1 MMKYIRLILI
11 LLLSTNLIAQNT
23 DIDLLRKINV
33 DRNTKLDQ
41 TFIVIT
47 NSDSPVSLA
56 VPSSFLIAG
65 LIKKDSTLINK
76 GLYIG
81 GSLVVSTIITT
92 GLKYTI
98 KRDRPFVTYPDIV
111 KLSPAGSP
119 SFPSGHTSMA
129 FSTATSLSL
138 AVPKWFVVIPS
149 YLWAGAM
156 GYSRMH
162 LGVHYPLDVLVGAM
176 IGSGSAVGCF
186 YLNKRLFEN
195 HQNRKEKG
203 VKL

>member
-1 MMKYIRLILI
+1 MMKYIRLIFI
-11 LLLSTNLIAQNT
+11 LLLATNLMAQNT

-41 TFIVIT
+41 AFIVIT

-56 VPSSFLIAG
+56 VPSGFLIAG
-65 LIKKDSTLINK
+65 LIKKDSSLINK

-92 GLKYTI
+92 GLKYSI

-138 AVPKWFVVIPS
+138 AVPKWYVAVPAH
-149 YLWAGAM
+149 LWAGAV

-162 LGVHYPLDVLVGAM
+162 LGVHYPSDVFFGAL

-186 YLNKRLFEN
+186 YLNNWL
-195 HQNRKEKG
+195 KEKCHKKREDG
-203 VKL
+203 LML

>member
-1 MMKYIRLILI
+1 MKYVQLIFVLV
-11 LLLSTNLIAQNT
+11 LATNLMAQNM
-23 DIDLLRKINV
+23 DIVFLRKINV

-47 NSDSPVSLA
+47 NSDSPLSLA
-56 VPSSFLIAG
+56 VPSSFLIVG

-92 GLKYTI
+92 GLKYSI

-138 AVPKWFVVIPS
+138 AVPKWYVAVPAH
-149 YLWAGAM
+149 LWAGAV

-162 LGVHYPLDVLVGAM
+162 LGVHYPTDVFFGAL

-186 YLNKRLFEN
+186 YLNNWL
-195 HQNRKEKG
+195 KEKCHKKREDG
-203 VKL
+203 LML

>member
-1 MMKYIRLILI
+1 MKYVQLIFVLV
-11 LLLSTNLIAQNT
+11 LATNLMAQNM
-23 DIDLLRKINV
+23 DIVFLRKINV

-47 NSDSPVSLA
+47 NSDSPLSLA
-56 VPSSFLIAG
+56 VPSSFLIVG

-92 GLKYTI
+92 GLKYSI

-138 AVPKWFVVIPS
+138 AVPKWYVAVPAH
-149 YLWAGAM
+149 LWAGAV

-162 LGVHYPLDVLVGAM
+162 LGVHYPTDVFFGAL

-186 YLNKRLFEN
+186 YLNNWL
-195 HQNRKEKG
+195 KEKSHKKREDG
-203 VKL
+203 LML

>member
-1 MMKYIRLILI
+1 MKYIRLIFI
-11 LLLSTNLIAQNT
+11 LLLATNLMAQNT

-41 TFIVIT
+41 AFIVIT

-56 VPSSFLIAG
+56 VPSGFLIAG
-65 LIKKDSTLINK
+65 LIKKDSSLINK

-92 GLKYTI
+92 GLKYSI

-138 AVPKWFVVIPS
+138 AVPKWYVAVPAH
-149 YLWAGAM
+149 LWAGAV

-162 LGVHYPLDVLVGAM
+162 LGVHYPSDVFFGAL

-186 YLNKRLFEN
+186 YLNNWL
-195 HQNRKEKG
+195 KEKCHKKREDG
-203 VKL
+203 LML

>member
-1 MMKYIRLILI
+1 MMKYVQLIFVLV
-11 LLLSTNLIAQNT
+11 LATNLMAQNM
-23 DIDLLRKINV
+23 DIVFLRKINV

-47 NSDSPVSLA
+47 NSDSPLSLA
-56 VPSSFLIAG
+56 VPSSFLIVG

-92 GLKYTI
+92 GLKYSI

-138 AVPKWFVVIPS
+138 AVPKWYVAVPAH
-149 YLWAGAM
+149 LWAGAV

-162 LGVHYPLDVLVGAM
+162 LGVHYPTDVFFGAL

-186 YLNKRLFEN
+186 YLNNWL
-195 HQNRKEKG
+195 KEKSHKKREDG
-203 VKL
+203 LML

>member
-1 MMKYIRLILI
+1 MKYVQLIFVLV
-11 LLLSTNLIAQNT
+11 LATNLMAQNM

-33 DRNTKLDQ
+33 NRNTKLDQ

-47 NSDSPVSLA
+47 NSDSPLSLA
-56 VPSSFLIAG
+56 VPSSFLIVG

-92 GLKYTI
+92 GLKYSI

-138 AVPKWFVVIPS
+138 AVPKWYVAVPAH
-149 YLWAGAM
+149 LWAGAV

-162 LGVHYPLDVLVGAM
+162 LGVHYPTDVFFGAL

-186 YLNKRLFEN
+186 YLNNWL
-195 HQNRKEKG
+195 KEKSHKKREDG
-203 VKL
+203 LML

>member
-1 MMKYIRLILI
+1 MIKYVQLIFI
-11 LLLSTNLIAQNT
+11 LVLATNLMAQNM
-23 DIDLLRKINV
+23 DIVFLRKINV

-41 TFIVIT
+41 AFIVIT

-56 VPSSFLIAG
+56 VPSGFLIAG

-81 GSLVVSTIITT
+81 GSLVVSSIITT
-92 GLKYTI
+92 GLKYSI

-138 AVPKWFVVIPS
+138 AVPKWYVIVTAH
-149 YLWAGAM
+149 LWAGAV

-162 LGVHYPLDVLVGAM
+162 LGVHYPSDVFFGAL

-186 YLNKRLFEN
+186 YLNNWL
-195 HQNRKEKG
+195 KEKRNKKREDG
-203 VKL
+203 LKL

>member
-1 MMKYIRLILI
+1 MKYVQLIFVLV
-11 LLLSTNLIAQNT
+11 LATNLMAQNM

-33 DRNTKLDQ
+33 NRNTKLDQ

-47 NSDSPVSLA
+47 NSDSPLSLA
-56 VPSSFLIAG
+56 VPSSFLIVG
-65 LIKKDSTLINK
+65 LIKKDRTLINK

-92 GLKYTI
+92 GLKYSI

-138 AVPKWFVVIPS
+138 AVPKWYVAVPAH
-149 YLWAGAM
+149 LWAGAV

-162 LGVHYPLDVLVGAM
+162 LGVHYPTDVFFGAL

-186 YLNKRLFEN
+186 YLNNWL
-195 HQNRKEKG
+195 KEKSHKKREDG
-203 VKL
+203 LML